1 MFERLERIIPIQF
14 TTLLLRHPQ
23 PAAVTLERST
33 RLTLWLAVTLLFAP
47 FIWIKIGP
55 QGQAFY
61 GPDVPDIYILGA
73 TILGKDRN
81 DGGIAFAIWFQLV
94 MGLCFILCAYVAFRR
109 VTKGSSVQWVAVVQ
123 MQLLLMFP
131 FWLCLYVDGVI
142 NNSDGA
148 ASDLR
153 VYPHIGLVFYL
164 LLWPLTINTFEK
176 GGKGRIHF
184 TAS

>member
-1 MFERLERIIPIQF
+1 M
-14 TTLLLRHPQ
+14 T
-23 PAAVTLERST
+23 AERST
-33 RLTLWLAVTLLFAP
+33 RLTLWLAVSALVLP
-47 FIWIKIGP
+47 FVWIDIGP
-55 QGQAFY
+55 QGLAHY

-81 DGGIAFAIWFQLV
+81 DGGISFAMRFQLV
-94 MGLCFILCAYVAFRR
+94 MSLCFILCTYVAFLRSR
-109 VTKGSSVQWVAVVQ
+109 KGSSVQSVAVVQ

-153 VYPHIGLVFYL
+153 VYPHIGFVFYL

-176 GGKGRIHF
+176 GGKGRIRF
-184 TAS
+184 TAP